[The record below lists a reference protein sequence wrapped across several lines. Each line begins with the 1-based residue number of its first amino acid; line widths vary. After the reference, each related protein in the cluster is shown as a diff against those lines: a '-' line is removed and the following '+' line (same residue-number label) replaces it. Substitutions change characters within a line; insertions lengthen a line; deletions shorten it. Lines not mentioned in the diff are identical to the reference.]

1 MRMKRLLAAITTG
14 TSMLHTLSLCLLPSL
29 MIVAALTDVTSF
41 KIPNWLTG
49 LTAALFFPMA
59 LLTGMPLAEFGWHLV
74 AGAVLFVLG
83 YVLFALRLF
92 GGGDAK
98 LMAAAGLW
106 FGVNQSMEFLI
117 MTSLAGG
124 LLAGAI
130 AGWSAFMFFWEFHGP
145 QVEGVVTDSLKK
157 IRPKLPYGFALCVG
171 AILAFPQSWW
181 MTSV

>member
-1 MRMKRLLAAITTG
+1 
-14 TSMLHTLSLCLLPSL
+14 MLQMLSLSLLPSL
-29 MIVAALTDVTSF
+29 MIIAALTDVASF

-59 LLTGMPLAEFGWHLV
+59 LLTHMPLVEFGWHLL
-74 AGAVLFVLG
+74 AGVVLFFLG
-83 YVLFALRLF
+83 YILFALRLF

-98 LMAAAGLW
+98 MMAAAGLW
-106 FGVNQSMEFLI
+106 FGTGQTLQFLI

-124 LLAGAI
+124 ILAAAI
-130 AGWSAFMFFWEFHGP
+130 AGWSGFMFFWEFHGP
-145 QVEGVVTDSLKK
+145 KAEGFVSDNIKK
-157 IRPKLPYGFALCVG
+157 IRPKLPYGFAICVG